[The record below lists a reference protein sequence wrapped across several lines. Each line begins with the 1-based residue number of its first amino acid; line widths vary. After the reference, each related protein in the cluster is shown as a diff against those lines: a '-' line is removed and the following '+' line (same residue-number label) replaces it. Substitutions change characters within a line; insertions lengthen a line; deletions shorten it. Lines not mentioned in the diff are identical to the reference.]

1 MGLPG
6 ITWDFS
12 WDFLENDGVQG
23 NLQWYFIGVNGK
35 FVWYSMGL
43 LLVLNGIFS
52 IFVGIQRYLIWINL
66 DDTGETDQ
74 FSEMLWMIW
83 VCPDMVIN

>member
-1 MGLPG
+1 MRFFMGLPG

-43 LLVLNGIFS
+43 LLVLNGLFS
-52 IFVGIQRYLIWINL
+52 IFVGIQRYI
-66 DDTGETDQ
+66 
-74 FSEMLWMIW
+74 
-83 VCPDMVIN
+83 